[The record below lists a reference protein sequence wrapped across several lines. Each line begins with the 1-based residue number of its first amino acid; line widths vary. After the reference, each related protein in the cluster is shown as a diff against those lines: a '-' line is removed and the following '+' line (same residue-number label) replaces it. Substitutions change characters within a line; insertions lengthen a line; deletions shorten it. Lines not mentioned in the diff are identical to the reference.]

1 MANISWKTQEQIDK
15 EEQDALNKRILEEQQ
30 RKLEE
35 DRQKL
40 IEKLLLEQL
49 AKNGEL

>member
-1 MANISWKTQEQIDK
+1 MSWKTQEQIEK

-30 RKLEE
+30 RKLEQE
-35 DRQKL
+35 RQRLLDK
-40 IEKLLLEQL
+40 ILLEQL

>member
-1 MANISWKTQEQIDK
+1 MANMSWKTQEQIDK
-15 EEQDALNKRILEEQQ
+15 EENDALNKKILEEQQ

-35 DRQKL
+35 DRQRL
-40 IEKLLLEQL
+40 IEKLLLEQI

>member
-1 MANISWKTQEQIDK
+1 MSWKTQEQIEK

-35 DRQKL
+35 DRQRL
-40 IEKLLLEQL
+40 IEKLLLEQI

>member
-1 MANISWKTQEQIDK
+1 MANMSWKTQEQIEK

-35 DRQKL
+35 DRQRL
-40 IEKLLLEQL
+40 IEKLLLEQI

>member
-1 MANISWKTQEQIDK
+1 MANMSWKTQEQIDK
-15 EEQDALNKRILEEQQ
+15 EENDALNKRILEEQQ

-35 DRQKL
+35 DRQRL
-40 IEKLLLEQL
+40 IEKLLLEQI

>member
-1 MANISWKTQEQIDK
+1 MANMSWKTQEQIDK
-15 EEQDALNKRILEEQQ
+15 EEHDALNKRILEEQQ

-35 DRQKL
+35 DRQRL
-40 IEKLLLEQL
+40 IEKLLLEQI

>member
-1 MANISWKTQEQIDK
+1 MSWKTQEQIEK

-35 DRQKL
+35 DRQRL
-40 IEKLLLEQL
+40 IENYLLEQI

>member
-1 MANISWKTQEQIDK
+1 MSWKTQEQIDK
-15 EEQDALNKRILEEQQ
+15 EEHDALNKRILEEQQ

-35 DRQKL
+35 ERQRL
-40 IEKLLLEQL
+40 IEKLLLEQI

>member
-1 MANISWKTQEQIDK
+1 MSWKTQEQIDK

-35 DRQKL
+35 DRQRL
-40 IEKLLLEQL
+40 IEKLLLEQI

>member
-1 MANISWKTQEQIDK
+1 MSWKTQEQIDK
-15 EEQDALNKRILEEQQ
+15 EENDALNKKILEEQQ

-35 DRQKL
+35 DRQRL
-40 IEKLLLEQL
+40 IEKLLIEQI

>member
-1 MANISWKTQEQIDK
+1 MANMSWKTQEQIEK
-15 EEQDALNKRILEEQQ
+15 EEHDALNKKILEEQQ

-35 DRQKL
+35 ERQRL
-40 IEKLLLEQL
+40 IEKIILEQV

>member
-1 MANISWKTQEQIDK
+1 MSWKTQEQIDK

-35 DRQKL
+35 DRQRL
-40 IEKLLLEQL
+40 IEKIILEQI

>member
-1 MANISWKTQEQIDK
+1 MSWKTQEQIDK
-15 EEQDALNKRILEEQQ
+15 EENDALNKRILEEQQ

-35 DRQKL
+35 DRQRL
-40 IEKLLLEQL
+40 IEKLLLEQI

>member
-1 MANISWKTQEQIDK
+1 MANMSWKTQEQIEK
-15 EEQDALNKRILEEQQ
+15 EEQDALNRRILEEQQ

-35 DRQKL
+35 DRQRL
-40 IEKLLLEQL
+40 IENYLLQQL